1 MNKCIFSGRLVRAP
15 ELRYT
20 QTNKTVCNFSLAITD
35 GFGDRKETNYPDFTA
50 WEKTA
55 EFVAKQQKGTLI
67 EIVSERKER
76 PYVDKDGKKHKGE
89 YFLVSELKVLIY
101 MDEPEEYPT
110 VKTEPEAIPEKSY
123 ADMYPDDSELPF

>member
-15 ELRYT
+15 EIRYT
-20 QTNKTVCNFSLAITD
+20 QTNKAVCNFTLAITD
-35 GFGDRKETNYPDFTA
+35 GFGDSKETTYPKFTA

-55 EFVAKQQKGTLI
+55 EFISKQKKGTMI
-67 EIVSERKER
+67 EIVSERKENHR
-76 PYVDKDGKKHKGE
+76 TDKDGKKYTNE
-89 YFLVSELKVLIY
+89 YFKVKELKVLIY

-123 ADMYPDDSELPF
+123 SDMYPDEELPF

>member
-20 QTNKTVCNFSLAITD
+20 QTNKAVCNFALAITD
-35 GFGDRKETNYPDFTA
+35 GFGDSKETTYPNFTA

-55 EFVAKQQKGTLI
+55 EFVSKQQKGTMI

-101 MDEPEEYPT
+101 MEEPDDLPKVT
-110 VKTEPEAIPEKSY
+110 VEPEAIPDKSY
-123 ADMYPDDSELPF
+123 ADIYPDDDELPF

>member
-1 MNKCIFSGRLVRAP
+1 MNKCIFSGRLVRPA
-15 ELRYT
+15 EIKYT
-20 QTNKTVCNFSLAITD
+20 QTNKAVCNFSIAVTD
-35 GFGDRKETNYPDFTA
+35 GYGDRKETNYPDFTA

-55 EFVAKQQKGTLI
+55 EFVAKQRKGTLI

-101 MDEPEEYPT
+101 MDEPEEYPA
-110 VKTEPEAIPEKSY
+110 VKTEPEAIPEQSY
-123 ADMYPDDSELPF
+123 SDMYPDEELPF

>member
-1 MNKCIFSGRLVRAP
+1 MNKCIFSGRLVRPA
-15 ELRYT
+15 EIKYT
-20 QTNKTVCNFSLAITD
+20 QTNKTVCNFSLAVTD
-35 GFGDRKETNYPDFTA
+35 GYGDRKETNYPDFTA

-101 MDEPEEYPT
+101 MEEPEEYPA
-110 VKTEPEAIPEKSY
+110 VKTEPEAIPDKSY
-123 ADMYPDDSELPF
+123 SDIYTEDDSLPF